1 MKQFIVLMA
10 MVALGLFMYAC
21 IAGEGDSILT
31 SLKALWRFE
40 AMTGPYAAGAG
51 AGGAGACGAG
61 ACGAGACGAGAGG
74 ADAGG
79 GPV

>member
-1 MKQFIVLMA
+1 MA

-31 SLKALWRFE
+31 SLKALWRYE
-40 AMTGPYAAGAG
+40 ALTGPYSAGAYGAGPYGAG
-51 AGGAGACGAG
+51 AY
-61 ACGAGACGAGAGG
+61 
-74 ADAGG
+74 G

>member
-1 MKQFIVLMA
+1 VKQFIVLMA

-31 SLKALWRFE
+31 SLKALWRYE
-40 AMTGPYAAGAG
+40 ALTGPYSAGAY
-51 AGGAGACGAG
+51 GAGACGAG
-61 ACGAGACGAGAGG
+61 AY
-74 ADAGG
+74 G